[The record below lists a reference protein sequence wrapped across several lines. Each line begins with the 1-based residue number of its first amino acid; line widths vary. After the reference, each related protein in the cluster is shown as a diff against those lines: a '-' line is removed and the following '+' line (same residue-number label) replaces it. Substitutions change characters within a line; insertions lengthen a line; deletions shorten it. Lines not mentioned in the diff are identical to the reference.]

1 MSTIELYKSIF
12 EIEDKSDE
20 YEELDLKVINFIK
33 MANNKCYEKIPDPN
47 YFVISTQSAMCKF
60 NNIFGLDLS
69 KLIKYISE
77 KIINN
82 IVLEKDNNYLIK
94 GIVIDNLTI
103 RYDDSYIKK
112 YKKPCINYLGNNI
125 NNKNIDEIM
134 EMLNNLTIVDNESLK
149 KQGKTKKKD
158 NENFYNSCSIIV
170 KAGVNDKCI
179 NIKLFNNGKITLT
192 GSKKEIDGYNA
203 CCILLNELKKEKS
216 CFLNGEELNYDD
228 INVVDYQITM
238 INSDFNTNFKIDL
251 ISLLTILNKKEE
263 NLFTKFNPEK
273 YRGLIIGFYWNK
285 RKTVQDGICMCHC
298 KCNGKGNGEGE
309 GKCKK
314 ITISIFKSG
323 SVIITGG
330 RLIKQLEDSYKF
342 INDVF
347 KDNFKDIVKL
357 SILDYI
363 DNEIEEAYGD
373 NGNEYN
379 NNECDNESDKEE
391 LIIKPVK
398 EEIVQNKIKIKKNK
412 ILKK

>member
-125 NNKNIDEIM
+125 NNKNVDEIM

-170 KAGVNDKCI
+170 KAGINDKCI
-179 NIKLFNNGKITLT
+179 NIKLFNNGKMTLT

-251 ISLLTILNKKEE
+251 ISLLTL
-263 NLFTKFNPEK
+263 L
-273 YRGLIIGFYWNK
+273 
-285 RKTVQDGICMCHC
+285 
-298 KCNGKGNGEGE
+298 
-309 GKCKK
+309 
-314 ITISIFKSG
+314 
-323 SVIITGG
+323 
-330 RLIKQLEDSYKF
+330 
-342 INDVF
+342 
-347 KDNFKDIVKL
+347 
-357 SILDYI
+357 
-363 DNEIEEAYGD
+363 
-373 NGNEYN
+373 
-379 NNECDNESDKEE
+379 
-391 LIIKPVK
+391 
-398 EEIVQNKIKIKKNK
+398 
-412 ILKK
+412 